1 MLTVRAS
8 KIGEIRGKLV
18 LDFGA
23 GAGRH
28 AFWAVTQGAN
38 VAAVDISFDEIENAP
53 DFFKVL
59 ASDSPGNGIGF
70 AVQASGMALPF
81 RDGLFDIVIASEVFE
96 HIADD
101 TAVMCEIARVMK
113 PGGTI
118 CVTVPRF
125 LPESIY
131 WQISSEYHNAPGGHI
146 RIYRRSQVINLAEKA
161 GFGVFAAHHAH
172 ALHTPYW
179 LIRCLVGVDNT
190 ESIFYRMYH
199 RFLVWDITKKPKLT
213 AILER
218 LLNPL
223 GGKSL
228 VIYARKEAGDL

>member
-113 PGGTI
+113 IEMMLANIAPPTASARSRG
-118 CVTVPRF
+118 
-125 LPESIY
+125 Y
-131 WQISSEYHNAPGGHI
+131 SSGEMPL
-146 RIYRRSQVINLAEKA
+146 STTP
-161 GFGVFAAHHAH
+161 AAA
-172 ALHTPYW
+172 
-179 LIRCLVGVDNT
+179 
-190 ESIFYRMYH
+190 
-199 RFLVWDITKKPKLT
+199 
-213 AILER
+213 
-218 LLNPL
+218 
-223 GGKSL
+223 
-228 VIYARKEAGDL
+228 